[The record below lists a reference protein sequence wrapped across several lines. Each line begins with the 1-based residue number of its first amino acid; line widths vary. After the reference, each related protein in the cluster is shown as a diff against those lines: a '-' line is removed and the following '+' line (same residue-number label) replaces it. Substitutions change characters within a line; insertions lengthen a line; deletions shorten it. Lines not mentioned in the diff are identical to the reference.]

1 MENRRFR
8 EVVLQGI
15 LDGYTDDL
23 ELIKLEH
30 NLETFSS
37 KYPLAR
43 DLANSNIINSLDRD
57 RYVFPRFKRGAHEFI
72 LIYDKKEKVIYS
84 IMKEKTFKTLKI
96 SPNGNKIHYLEA
108 LGLINYERTPLT
120 SQLMLFDDEHRM
132 NNTKELLEKLLSSE
146 ILEEA
151 KVHNLIIF
159 DIKNNEMKSVKSIQ
173 LNSNLDI
180 ISYESWNDYIPVKYE
195 DIGLSN
201 IELDEDDDEYADE
214 IGIEISIKG
223 TDIQKV
229 VK

>member
-1 MENRRFR
+1 
-8 EVVLQGI
+8 
-15 LDGYTDDL
+15 
-23 ELIKLEH
+23 
-30 NLETFSS
+30 
-37 KYPLAR
+37 
-43 DLANSNIINSLDRD
+43 
-57 RYVFPRFKRGAHEFI
+57 
-72 LIYDKKEKVIYS
+72 
-84 IMKEKTFKTLKI
+84 MKEKTFKTLKI

-180 ISYESWNDYIPVKYE
+180 ISDESWNDYIPVKYE